1 MNKFKKMMS
10 VTLAS
15 CMAASALM
23 MSAGAANTSVDTG
36 TATLAPN
43 VISNTT
49 INQLKATAQNAIE
62 QFFRESDK
70 DLYSLVG
77 FRFDDGEVTQSDGS
91 VQYKTTVTVSE
102 RLKAQSVEE
111 MPYIAGY
118 LDELGASSYATMAAS
133 DKAELA
139 KSAFGLDQDT
149 ALTEAQQNV
158 VDTFV
163 QSMDTTVE
171 MFDEYIGETSDFTY
185 HIKVSAPVAEPDNI
199 TLTGLD
205 EFDNDVNINEYE
217 LRSYDEIYRNG
228 AEDAQAAVQSMMI
241 SPAWVATK
249 INNYNS
255 YNRIAARDYAYK
267 YWSSYNPAYTSYKGN
282 GGDCANFVS
291 QCLHAGGIP
300 TDTTWK
306 ADSVSWIRASAVPS
320 YMMNKGYATKTS
332 YTNATAGSFAYTS
345 SGAGHAVLVTIN
357 DGAKIAYTAH
367 TTDRKDAAFSST
379 DLNGNYSFYVIKN
392 Y

>member
-1 MNKFKKMMS
+1 MNKLKKMMS

-23 MSAGAANTSVDTG
+23 MSAGAANTPVDTG

-118 LDELGASSYATMAAS
+118 LDELGASSYSTMAAS

-300 TDTTWK
+300 TDATWK

>member
-23 MSAGAANTSVDTG
+23 MSAGAANTPVDTG

-139 KSAFGLDQDT
+139 KSTFGLDQDVTLT
-149 ALTEAQQNV
+149 AAQQNV

-291 QCLHAGGIP
+291 QCIHAGGIP
-300 TDTTWK
+300 TDATWK

-320 YMMNKGYATKTS
+320 YMVNKGYATKTS

>member
-23 MSAGAANTSVDTG
+23 MSAGAANTPVDTG

-300 TDTTWK
+300 TDATWK

-367 TTDRKDAAFSST
+367 TTDRKDAAFSSA

>member
-23 MSAGAANTSVDTG
+23 MSAGAANTPVDTG

-118 LDELGASSYATMAAS
+118 LDELGASSYSTMAAS

-139 KSAFGLDQDT
+139 KSTFGLNQDT

-163 QSMDTTVE
+163 QSMDATVE

-185 HIKVSAPVAEPDNI
+185 HIKVSAPVAEPDSI

>member
-23 MSAGAANTSVDTG
+23 MSAGAANTPVDTG

-49 INQLKATAQNAIE
+49 INQLQATAQNAIE

-300 TDTTWK
+300 TDATWK

>member
-23 MSAGAANTSVDTG
+23 MSAGAANTPVDTG

-77 FRFDDGEVTQSDGS
+77 LRFDDGEVTQSDGS

-291 QCLHAGGIP
+291 QCIHAGGIP
-300 TDTTWK
+300 TDATWK

-332 YTNATAGSFAYTS
+332 YTNATAGNFAYTS

>member
-23 MSAGAANTSVDTG
+23 MSAGAANTPVDTG

-118 LDELGASSYATMAAS
+118 LDELGASSYSTMAAS

-139 KSAFGLDQDT
+139 KSTFGLNQDT

-163 QSMDTTVE
+163 QSMDSTVE

-291 QCLHAGGIP
+291 QCIHAGGIP
-300 TDTTWK
+300 TDATWK

-320 YMMNKGYATKTS
+320 YMVNKGYATKTS

>member
-23 MSAGAANTSVDTG
+23 MSAGAANTPVDTG

-185 HIKVSAPVAEPDNI
+185 HIKVSAPVAEPGNI

-291 QCLHAGGIP
+291 QCIHAGGIP
-300 TDTTWK
+300 TDATWK

-332 YTNATAGSFAYTS
+332 YTNATAGNFAYTS

>member
-300 TDTTWK
+300 TDATWK

>member
-23 MSAGAANTSVDTG
+23 MSAGAANTPVDTG

-118 LDELGASSYATMAAS
+118 LDELGASSYSTMAAS

-139 KSAFGLDQDT
+139 KSTFGLNQDT

-291 QCLHAGGIP
+291 QCIHAGGIP
-300 TDTTWK
+300 TDATWK

-332 YTNATAGSFAYTS
+332 YTNATAGNFAYTS

>member
-23 MSAGAANTSVDTG
+23 MSAGAANTPVDTG

-118 LDELGASSYATMAAS
+118 LDELGASSYSTMAAS

-139 KSAFGLDQDT
+139 KSTFGLNQDT

-163 QSMDTTVE
+163 QSMDATVE

-300 TDTTWK
+300 TDATWK

>member
-23 MSAGAANTSVDTG
+23 MSAGAANTPVDTA

-300 TDTTWK
+300 TDATWK

>member
-23 MSAGAANTSVDTG
+23 MSAGAANTPVDTG

-133 DKAELA
+133 DKTELA
-139 KSAFGLDQDT
+139 KSTFGLDQDT
-149 ALTEAQQNV
+149 ALTAAQQNV

-163 QSMDTTVE
+163 QSMDATVE

-185 HIKVSAPVAEPDNI
+185 HIKVSAPVAEPDII

-228 AEDAQAAVQSMMI
+228 AEDAQAAVQSMMV
-241 SPAWVATK
+241 SPTWVATK

-291 QCLHAGGIP
+291 QCIHAGGIP
-300 TDTTWK
+300 TDATWK

-320 YMMNKGYATKTS
+320 YMVNKGYATKTS

>member
-23 MSAGAANTSVDTG
+23 MSAGAANTPVDTG

-171 MFDEYIGETSDFTY
+171 MFDEYIGEISDFTY

-217 LRSYDEIYRNG
+217 LRSYNEIYRNG

-300 TDTTWK
+300 TDATWK

>member
-23 MSAGAANTSVDTG
+23 MSAGAANTPVDTG

-300 TDTTWK
+300 TDATWK

-332 YTNATAGSFAYTS
+332 YTNAMAGSFAYTS

>member
-23 MSAGAANTSVDTG
+23 MSAGAANTPVDTG

-255 YNRIAARDYAYK
+255 YNRIAACDYAYK

-300 TDTTWK
+300 TDATWK

>member
-23 MSAGAANTSVDTG
+23 MSAGAANTPVDTG

-300 TDTTWK
+300 TDATWK

-320 YMMNKGYATKTS
+320 YMRNKGYATKTS

>member
-23 MSAGAANTSVDTG
+23 MSAGAANTPVDTG

-77 FRFDDGEVTQSDGS
+77 FHFDDGEVTQSDGS

-300 TDTTWK
+300 TDATWK

>member
-23 MSAGAANTSVDTG
+23 MSAGAANTPVDTG

-118 LDELGASSYATMAAS
+118 LDELGASSYSTMAAS

-139 KSAFGLDQDT
+139 KSTFGLNQDT

-163 QSMDTTVE
+163 QSMDATVE

-228 AEDAQAAVQSMMI
+228 AEDAQAAVQSMMV
-241 SPAWVATK
+241 SPTWVATK

>member
-23 MSAGAANTSVDTG
+23 MSAGAANTPVDTG

-118 LDELGASSYATMAAS
+118 LDELGASSYSTMAAS

-139 KSAFGLDQDT
+139 KSTFGLNQDT
-149 ALTEAQQNV
+149 ALTAAQQNV

-163 QSMDTTVE
+163 QSMDATVE

-185 HIKVSAPVAEPDNI
+185 HIKISAPVAEPDNI

-267 YWSSYNPAYTSYKGN
+267 YWSSYNSAYTSYKGN

>member
-23 MSAGAANTSVDTG
+23 MSAGAANTPVDTG

-77 FRFDDGEVTQSDGS
+77 FRFDDSEVTQSDGS

-300 TDTTWK
+300 TDATWK

>member
-23 MSAGAANTSVDTG
+23 MSAGAANTPVDTG

-171 MFDEYIGETSDFTY
+171 MFDEYIGKTSDFTY

-300 TDTTWK
+300 TDATWK

>member
-23 MSAGAANTSVDTG
+23 MSAGAANTPVDTG

-91 VQYKTTVTVSE
+91 IQYKTTVTVSE

-133 DKAELA
+133 DKTELA
-139 KSAFGLDQDT
+139 KSTFGLDQDT
-149 ALTEAQQNV
+149 ALTAAQQNV

-163 QSMDTTVE
+163 QSMDATVE

>member
-23 MSAGAANTSVDTG
+23 MSAGAANTPVDTG

-217 LRSYDEIYRNG
+217 LRSYDEIYHNG

-300 TDTTWK
+300 TDATWK

>member
-23 MSAGAANTSVDTG
+23 MSAGAANTPVDTG

-139 KSAFGLDQDT
+139 KSTFGLDQDT
-149 ALTEAQQNV
+149 ALTAAQQNV

-163 QSMDTTVE
+163 QSMDATVE

-217 LRSYDEIYRNG
+217 LRSYDEIYHNG

-300 TDTTWK
+300 TDATWK

-320 YMMNKGYATKTS
+320 YMRNKGYATKTS

>member
-23 MSAGAANTSVDTG
+23 MSAGAANTPVDTG

-133 DKAELA
+133 DKTELA
-139 KSAFGLDQDT
+139 KSTFGLDQDT

-291 QCLHAGGIP
+291 QCIHAGGIP
-300 TDTTWK
+300 TDATWK

>member
-23 MSAGAANTSVDTG
+23 MSAGAANTPVDSG

-300 TDTTWK
+300 TDATWK

>member
-23 MSAGAANTSVDTG
+23 ISAGAANTPVATG

-118 LDELGASSYATMAAS
+118 LDELGASSYSTMAAS

-139 KSAFGLDQDT
+139 KSTFGLNQDT

-163 QSMDTTVE
+163 QSMDATVE

-185 HIKVSAPVAEPDNI
+185 HIKVSAPVAEPDSI

-228 AEDAQAAVQSMMI
+228 AEDAQAAVQSMMV
-241 SPAWVATK
+241 SPTWVATK

-291 QCLHAGGIP
+291 QCIHAGGIP
-300 TDTTWK
+300 TDATWK

-320 YMMNKGYATKTS
+320 YMVNKGYATKTS

>member
-23 MSAGAANTSVDTG
+23 MSAGAANTPVDTG

-205 EFDNDVNINEYE
+205 EFDIDVNINEYE

-241 SPAWVATK
+241 SPA
-249 INNYNS
+249 
-255 YNRIAARDYAYK
+255 
-267 YWSSYNPAYTSYKGN
+267 
-282 GGDCANFVS
+282 
-291 QCLHAGGIP
+291 
-300 TDTTWK
+300 
-306 ADSVSWIRASAVPS
+306 
-320 YMMNKGYATKTS
+320 
-332 YTNATAGSFAYTS
+332 
-345 SGAGHAVLVTIN
+345 
-357 DGAKIAYTAH
+357 
-367 TTDRKDAAFSST
+367 
-379 DLNGNYSFYVIKN
+379 
-392 Y
+392 

>member
-23 MSAGAANTSVDTG
+23 MSAGAANTPVDTG

-139 KSAFGLDQDT
+139 KSTFGLDQDVTLT
-149 ALTEAQQNV
+149 AAQQNV

-163 QSMDTTVE
+163 QSMDATVE

-217 LRSYDEIYRNG
+217 LRSYDDIYRNG
-228 AEDAQAAVQSMMI
+228 AEDAQAAVQSMMV

-291 QCLHAGGIP
+291 QCIHAGGIP
-300 TDTTWK
+300 TDATWK

>member
-23 MSAGAANTSVDTG
+23 MSAGAANTPVDTG

-291 QCLHAGGIP
+291 QCLHAGGIS
-300 TDTTWK
+300 TDATWK

>member
-23 MSAGAANTSVDTG
+23 MSAGAANTPVDTD

-291 QCLHAGGIP
+291 QCIHAGGIP
-300 TDTTWK
+300 TDATWK

>member
-23 MSAGAANTSVDTG
+23 MSAGAANTPVDTG

-300 TDTTWK
+300 TDATWK

>member
-23 MSAGAANTSVDTG
+23 MSAGAANTPVDTG

-300 TDTTWK
+300 TDATWK

-332 YTNATAGSFAYTS
+332 YTNATAGNFAYTS